1 MSIKSN
7 HTKQHLKQNTKQ
19 VPKTNRADEKL
30 QKVIARA
37 GFCSRREAERWIQDG
52 RISVNGKLASLGD
65 RVKQEDKIRVD
76 GVIIHDDAIKKTK
89 VRIIMY
95 NKPEGEVCTRK
106 DPENR
111 ATVFESLPTIYN
123 SRWVQVGRL
132 DTNTSGLLLFTNDGE
147 LANLLMHPSSEI
159 EREYAVRVFGEV
171 TDEMKKRLRKG
182 VELDDGMASFHK
194 IVDAGGEGMNHWYHV
209 SLSEGRN
216 REVRRLWESQ
226 SGIKVSRLI
235 RLRYGVCNLDRELPR
250 GRWKYLTGTE
260 IKAIMKSV
268 GYSAEIAED
277 KNSPGKRTIKSRYVS
292 EDAKAKGTR
301 SAKNSNHHHSD
312 QKHKQASKNRRGRT
326 R

>member
-1 MSIKSN
+1 M
-7 HTKQHLKQNTKQ
+7 
-19 VPKTNRADEKL
+19 ADEKL

-37 GFCSRREAERWIQDG
+37 GFCSRREAERWIKDG

-65 RVKQEDKIRVD
+65 RVKEEDKIRVD
-76 GVIIHDDAIKKTK
+76 GVAIHDDAIKKNK

-111 ATVFESLPTIYN
+111 ATVFDSLPKIYH
-123 SRWVQVGRL
+123 SRWVQIGRL

-147 LANLLMHPSSEI
+147 LANRLMHPSSEI

-182 VELDDGMASFHK
+182 VQLDDGPASFHK

-226 SGIKVSRLI
+226 NGIKVSRLI

-250 GRWKYLTGTE
+250 GRWKYLTSAE
-260 IKAIMKSV
+260 IKAIMQSV
-268 GYSAEIAED
+268 DYKAEIAED

-292 EDAKAKGTR
+292 QDTAAKSKR
-301 SAKNSNHHHSD
+301 STKKTNERHVAT
-312 QKHKQASKNRRGRT
+312 KHRQAPQNRRGRT